1 MLTVMYGSTS
11 KFMYVYGVLVSSLK
25 CQYSHRS
32 ITPRAFD
39 KSKTARGD
47 DAALCRV
54 HMSRT
59 RVVWACPG
67 IHKRLDGARELLVA
81 SSPRRRR
88 VLLAFRDQVRNRK
101 LLSFSARKNIMNAW
115 PEHDRILE
123 LSILLANFRALA
135 G

>member
-67 IHKRLDGARELLVA
+67 IHKRPDGAQEVPAA
-81 SSPRRRR
+81 SSPRRWRL
-88 VLLAFRDQVRNRK
+88 LLAFRGHGPK
-101 LLSFSARKNIMNAW
+101 
-115 PEHDRILE
+115 PEALE
-123 LSILLANFRALA
+123 FFREKEYNETHGLNTIGLLANFRAPA